1 MGLVPYIGKLAI
13 LSDEA
18 ENWLTE
24 NLVEFSF
31 KENEEILKEGQIC
44 NHLYFVKSGMLSG
57 CYHKEENEICNWIS
71 IENDFATSFYSFI
84 SRTPSYETITSIE
97 PSEVQ
102 AISHSK
108 LNQLYVLFPETERA
122 GRLILEDYYARLE
135 ERNIFI
141 QFKPEKERYDL
152 LLQEK
157 AEVLERAPLA
167 HIASYLGM
175 NPETLS
181 LMRAQQ

>member
-1 MGLVPYIGKLAI
+1 MGLVPNIGKLAV

-31 KENEEILKEGQIC
+31 KKNEEILREGQIC

-97 PSEVQ
+97 SSEVQ

-135 ERNIFI
+135 ERNVFI
-141 QFKPEKERYDL
+141 QFKSEKERYEL
-152 LLQEK
+152 FLQERL
-157 AEVLERAPLA
+157 EVLQRAPLER
-167 HIASYLGM
+167 IASYLGIT
-175 NPETLS
+175 PETLS
-181 LMRAQQ
+181 GMQAQQ

>member
-1 MGLVPYIGKLAI
+1 MGLVPNIGKLAV
-13 LSDEA
+13 LSDET

-24 NLVEFSF
+24 NLEEFSF
-31 KENEEILKEGQIC
+31 KKNEEILREGQIC

-84 SRTPSYETITSIE
+84 SRTPSYESITSIE

-108 LNQLYVLFPETERA
+108 LNQMYVLFPETERA

-135 ERNIFI
+135 ERNVFI
-141 QFKPEKERYDL
+141 QFKSEKERYDL
-152 LLQEK
+152 FLKEK
-157 AEVLERAPLA
+157 PEVLLRAPLER
-167 HIASYLGM
+167 IATYLGI
-175 NPETLS
+175 NRETLS
-181 LMRAQQ
+181 RMWAQQ